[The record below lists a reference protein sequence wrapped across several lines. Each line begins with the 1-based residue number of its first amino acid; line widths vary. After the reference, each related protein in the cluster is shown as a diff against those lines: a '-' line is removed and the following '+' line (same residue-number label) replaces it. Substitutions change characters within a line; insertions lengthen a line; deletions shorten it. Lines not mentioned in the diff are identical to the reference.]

1 MDLEHYGVEN
11 YHRRHTLS
19 RSGIVMGNDAP
30 SAGLVIGVLGG
41 MGPQATAD
49 FLAKLVEAT
58 PVECEQDHL
67 RVHIDSN
74 PKVPD
79 RSDAIAGRGASPG
92 PVLAAMATG
101 LERAGADFL
110 VMPCNTAHAFEP
122 DIRAAV
128 SVPFVSMIDET
139 CAACEQAFP
148 NAARFGLLATNGCI
162 EARLYQNAFARSGRA
177 TVVLDAID
185 QDGLMALVY
194 GIKRG
199 ERSRAVHEAMRGY
212 GEALI
217 AAGANVVIAA
227 CSEVPLVLADGD
239 LTQPMLD
246 ANTLLARRCVRYA
259 YGFEPLPA
267 VQPAVQPA

>member
-1 MDLEHYGVEN
+1 MNTG
-11 YHRRHTLS
+11 
-19 RSGIVMGNDAP
+19 AP

-49 FLAKLVEAT
+49 FLTKLTAAT
-58 PVECEQDHL
+58 PAGCEQDHL

-79 RSDAIAGRGASPG
+79 RSEAIAGRGISPG
-92 PVLAAMATG
+92 AALAAMAAG

-122 DIRAAV
+122 DIRRAV
-128 SVPFVSMIDET
+128 SVPFVSVIEET
-139 CAACEQAFP
+139 RAACEHAFP
-148 NAARFGLLATNGCI
+148 YARHFGLLATSGCI
-162 EARLYQNAFARSGRA
+162 HALLYQNAFARIGRH
-177 TVVLDAID
+177 TVVLDAAD
-185 QDGLMALVY
+185 QESLMALLY
-194 GIKRG
+194 RIKLG
-199 ERSRAVHEAMRGY
+199 DRSDAVRAAMRTY

-217 AAGANVVIAA
+217 DAGAEMVVAA

-239 LTQPMLD
+239 LTRPVLD
-246 ANTLLARRCVRYA
+246 ATDLLARRCVRYA

-267 VQPAVQPA
+267 PQPGAQPIASIPAA